1 MDLLQSAMKTAI
13 SEAHASLREG
23 NHGFGAVILREGQ
36 IIAQAHDREESD
48 QDPTSHAETNAIR
61 QAAKSYG
68 KHLDGCILVSTHEPC
83 PMCAAAT
90 VWSGIRE
97 VAYGYSIAQAIRD
110 GHTRIDLPVEEIF
123 RRAGVAL
130 TLYAG
135 VLGDECAT
143 LYHPLVRSEV
153 KRLRDVTAEG
163 LEAYNQDSI
172 ARRLA
177 WFDENKD
184 RFTFSGDDPLENA
197 YQLLL
202 RRFNIDEKQAPVVER
217 SANRLI
223 FHSRNFCPT
232 LEACQILGLDTR
244 AICRRYNENST
255 EALIRQIDPRLR
267 FKRNYEKLRPYAAY
281 CEEMILLEE
290 AEPENKL

>member
-23 NHGFGAVILREGQ
+23 NHGFGAVILREGKSSLRPTT
-36 IIAQAHDREESD
+36 ARRATRTPPTRRD
-48 QDPTSHAETNAIR
+48 QRHPPGR
-61 QAAKSYG
+61 KSYG
-68 KHLDGCILVSTHEPC
+68 KHLDGCILVLDARAC

-143 LYHPLVRSEV
+143 LYHPLVRSVV

-172 ARRLA
+172 ARRL
-177 WFDENKD
+177 
-184 RFTFSGDDPLENA
+184 GLV
-197 YQLLL
+197 
-202 RRFNIDEKQAPVVER
+202 RRK
-217 SANRLI
+217 
-223 FHSRNFCPT
+223 
-232 LEACQILGLDTR
+232 
-244 AICRRYNENST
+244 
-255 EALIRQIDPRLR
+255 
-267 FKRNYEKLRPYAAY
+267 
-281 CEEMILLEE
+281 
-290 AEPENKL
+290 